1 MEPNAMK
8 ALQNLTPLNTGS
20 VEVVGSIPSGS
31 TKLRLKN
38 LAITKL
44 KARLR
49 PSWAFFVNADAIAC
63 G

>member
-31 TKLRLKN
+31 TKLSPVTNVFKPILH
-38 LAITKL
+38 
-44 KARLR
+44 
-49 PSWAFFVNADAIAC
+49 PEV
-63 G
+63 